1 MAINENFE
9 MISLIVL
16 LFVFIG
22 LLAYSIINNYS
33 LKRNLYFNKELF
45 KDLFLHVK
53 EDILFIDDKGMII
66 FVNKEAQ
73 DILRGDIISEKTHV
87 SNVLK
92 AKGFYSEEDI
102 DCFGMAQERTQM
114 GFKGYM
120 TKEETQGK
128 HLVTGT
134 LIPMFFPKN
143 EYRGTV
149 IVLRDVTQEKR
160 SEEIIYNVTNY
171 DKVTGIPNKNYFMD
185 YLNLSMQ
192 TAKIENKMMALFIL
206 DLDNF
211 KTVNDIMGHSVGDE
225 LLRKVANGV
234 KDMLEHGSQ
243 ISRIGG
249 DEFTIVI
256 PSANRINDILAISR
270 RLMNLFTDP
279 WELEGKEYYITCSM
293 GIAVYP
299 NDGEDVENLLRNAD
313 TALNN
318 AKDLGK
324 NNYKFYTRTMNTSI
338 TERFD
343 VENRLRY
350 AVERDQFVLHYQPII
365 DTKTFEI
372 HSCEALVRWQHPI
385 NGLLTPNNF
394 IGIAEDTGLI
404 NALGELVLRKA
415 CLQHKDWIHEGLPP
429 IKISVNFSGKQFRD
443 SNLLLMIKRVVEE
456 TNMDTKYLEMEITE
470 SFAMHNIEYVIYILN
485 ELKKMGI
492 SIAVDDFGT
501 GYSSVKYLK
510 LLPIDVL
517 KIDRSFIVDVEI
529 SNAQKEI
536 VKALIS
542 LAHGINLK
550 VTAEGVETIEQLN
563 FLKNHKCDKIQGFI
577 FSKPLQSDKFLDF
590 YTKEWQKNEEM
601 LSLR

>member
-1 MAINENFE
+1 MGIGQNFE
-9 MISLIVL
+9 MISLFVL
-16 LFVFIG
+16 ILVFVG
-22 LLAYSIINNYS
+22 LLTYSIISNYS

-53 EDILFIDDKGMII
+53 EDILFVDPKGMII

-73 DILRGDIISEKTHV
+73 DILRLDIKEGKTHV
-87 SNVLK
+87 SDVLK
-92 AKGFYSEEDI
+92 VKGFYCEEDL
-102 DCFGMAQERTQM
+102 DCFDLAREKVQVA
-114 GFKGYM
+114 FKGYM
-120 TKEETQGK
+120 IKEETQGK

-134 LIPMFFPKN
+134 LIPMFFPKL
-143 EYRGTV
+143 EFRGSV

-171 DKVTGIPNKNYFMD
+171 DRVTGIPNKNYFMD
-185 YLNLSMQ
+185 YLNLSVQ
-192 TAKIENKMMALFIL
+192 TAKIENKMMALFII

-225 LLRKVANGV
+225 LLRKVANGI
-234 KDMLEHGSQ
+234 KDVLEHGSQ

-249 DEFTIVI
+249 DEFTVVI
-256 PSANRINDILAISR
+256 PAANRINDILAISR

-279 WELEGKEYYITCSM
+279 WELAGKEYYITCSI
-293 GIAVYP
+293 GIAVCP
-299 NDGEDVENLLRNAD
+299 HDGEDLENLLRNAD

-318 AKDLGK
+318 AKDSGK

-365 DTKTFEI
+365 DAKTLEI

-385 NGLLTPNNF
+385 NGLVSPIDF
-394 IGIAEDTGLI
+394 ITIAEDTGLI
-404 NALGELVLRKA
+404 NALGELVLKKA
-415 CLQHKDWIHEGLPP
+415 CMQHKDWINEGLPP

-443 SNLLLMIKRVVEE
+443 SNLLQMIKRLLEE
-456 TNMDTKYLEMEITE
+456 TQMDTKYLEVEITE
-470 SFAMHNIEYVIYILN
+470 SFAMHNIDHVIYILN

-517 KIDRSFIVDVEI
+517 KIDKSFISDVEI

-550 VTAEGVETIEQLN
+550 VTAEGVETMEQLN
-563 FLKNHKCDKIQGFI
+563 FLKHHRCDKIQGFI
-577 FSKPLQSDKFLDF
+577 FSKPLPADKFSDF
-590 YTKEWQKNEEM
+590 YTKEWQKNEE
-601 LSLR
+601 LIPFR